1 MEKTIHLN
9 SFEFMVYEI
18 KADRLNIKVSTKGA
32 ELQSLKT
39 HDGTEL
45 LWQGDPK
52 YWDGQSPL
60 LFPFPGK
67 SWEDKLRIDGAEYSM
82 PKHGFACNMEF
93 QLVEQA
99 ENSITLR
106 LTDTPETYKM
116 FPFHFVL
123 DVTYTI
129 VGSSLN
135 VCWNVSNQ
143 SPRIMYFM
151 IGAHPAFNLP
161 GFKANDKVHGYIYT
175 DNAADMQSNVVLP
188 DGYCHDEI
196 ETVELKE
203 GQLPITNHT
212 FDCDTILDQ
221 TGRFSEIILMSKEK
235 MPLVRVNFNM
245 PVLAI
250 WAPCGGAAPFV
261 CIEPWHG
268 ICDRFEDP
276 RELKDRNH
284 VISVMA
290 EEAWT
295 NTYTI
300 TAL

>member
-1 MEKTIHLN
+1 MIYELN
-9 SFEFMVYEI
+9 
-18 KADRLNIKVSTKGA
+18 ADRLHIKVCSKGA
-32 ELQSLKT
+32 ELQSLKRK
-39 HDGTEL
+39 DGTEL
-45 LWQGDPK
+45 LWQGDAE

-67 SWEDKLRIDGAEYSM
+67 SWEDKLRIDGEEYTM

-93 QLVEQA
+93 ELVEQTD
-99 ENSITLR
+99 NSITLK
-106 LTDTPETYKM
+106 LTDTPETLKM
-116 FPFHFVL
+116 FPFRFEL
-123 DVTYTI
+123 EVTYTV

-135 VCWNVSNQ
+135 IGWKVNNKSEGT
-143 SPRIMYFM
+143 MYFM

-161 GFKANDKVHGYIYT
+161 GFNPNDKVHGYIYT
-175 DNAADMQSNVVLP
+175 ENAPDMQSNVVLP

-196 ETVELKE
+196 ETVELNE

-221 TGRFSEIILMSKEK
+221 TGRFNEIILLSKEK

-261 CIEPWHG
+261 CIEPWYG
-268 ICDRFEDP
+268 ICDRFQDP

-284 VISVMA
+284 VISVLGGDV
-290 EEAWT
+290 WG